1 MVERTIFL
9 VEDEKHIQELVKFN
23 LEERGY
29 KVSVFENG
37 RDLLNECKNKVPD
50 LFILDIMLP
59 GIDGFEICKRLRK
72 DVRLE
77 KIPVIMLTAKS
88 DEFDKVFGL
97 EIGADDYIT
106 KPFSIRELVARIK
119 AIFRRTDSS
128 ESGSDEVVKAGDII
142 VDFARRE
149 VAKSGNILELSYKE
163 FEILKLLILN
173 RGKVLSRDMILE
185 KVWGFD
191 YYGETRTVDVHIRHL
206 RQKIEDD
213 DNQPFYIETVRGIGY
228 KFTDRKG

>member
-1 MVERTIFL
+1 M
-9 VEDEKHIQELVKFN
+9 
-23 LEERGY
+23 
-29 KVSVFENG
+29 
-37 RDLLNECKNKVPD
+37 
-50 LFILDIMLP
+50 
-59 GIDGFEICKRLRK
+59 
-72 DVRLE
+72 
-77 KIPVIMLTAKS
+77 
-88 DEFDKVFGL
+88 
-97 EIGADDYIT
+97 
-106 KPFSIRELVARIK
+106 VARIK

-191 YYGETRTVDVHIRHL
+191 YYGETRTVDVH
-206 RQKIEDD
+206 QAFASKIEDD
-213 DNQPFYIETVRGIGY
+213 DNQPFILKLYGNWVQIYRQKRVS
-228 KFTDRKG
+228 D